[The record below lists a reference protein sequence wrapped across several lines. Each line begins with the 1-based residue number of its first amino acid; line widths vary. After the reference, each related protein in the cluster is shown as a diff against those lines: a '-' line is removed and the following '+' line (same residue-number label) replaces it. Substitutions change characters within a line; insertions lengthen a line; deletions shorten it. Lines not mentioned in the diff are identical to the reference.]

1 MMAGSY
7 RVLDA
12 SAFYAGLPFMSQERF
27 VTTPDVFDE
36 VRHIKKDQ
44 DALDILIQTGRL
56 RIESAG
62 KESTDR
68 TVAKAKE
75 TGDYGSLSKQD
86 ISILALCLEKKSQ
99 MITDDFAVSNVAKSM
114 HVEVSPIMTG
124 GIRTVGRWVQYCT
137 GCRQSFKNEPECPLC
152 GNALRR
158 KLLKR

>member
-1 MMAGSY
+1 MKVQY

-27 VTTPDVFDE
+27 MTTPDVFDE
-36 VRHIKKDQ
+36 VRHIKKEQ

-56 RIESAG
+56 RIEAAND
-62 KESTDR
+62 KSTSKR
-68 TVAKAKE
+68 IAKAKE
-75 TGDYGSLSKQD
+75 TGDYSGLSKQD
-86 ISILALCLEKKSQ
+86 ISVLALCLEKKCQ

-114 HVEVSPIMTG
+114 QVKVSPIMTQ
-124 GIRTVGRWVQYCT
+124 GIRNVGRWVQYCA
-137 GCRQSFKNEPECPLC
+137 GCRRSFKNKPECPLC